1 MHTTIINIQNPLLKD
16 FIQSYIFFN
25 INGLQPVEYTT
36 FPNTNLCLALY
47 KNNHIS
53 YLRDEYN
60 NQCSITHS
68 RESFQSRLYAFHQM
82 PFEVKINAGV
92 DQVCI
97 LFYPGALRAFTGEAY
112 QSILDSDDAF
122 QAIFPKSGDFL
133 SRLFEEQS
141 ILKRVFLIE
150 SMLLKK
156 LTRKRNSKIT
166 ESLFFITASEK
177 KELKVEQLA
186 NEMIMNTSTLYR
198 LFISELGISP
208 KNFLQTWRFRYALD
222 HLISARYIN
231 LNQVANENNYYD
243 LSHFTKE
250 IKSLSGKS
258 PKILKKEISVEQSQL
273 AWIYYGE
280 K

>member
-47 KNNHIS
+47 KNNQIN

-68 RESFQSRLYAFHQM
+68 RECFQSRLYAFHQM
-82 PFEVKINAGV
+82 PFEVNINAGV

-97 LFYPGALRAFTGEAY
+97 LFYPGALRAITGEAY

-122 QAIFPKSGDFL
+122 KAIFPKSGDFL
-133 SRLFEEQS
+133 SRLFDEENIFQ
-141 ILKRVFLIE
+141 RVFLIE
-150 SMLLKK
+150 NLLLKK
-156 LTRKRNSKIT
+156 LTRKPNAKIT
-166 ESLFFITASEK
+166 ESLFLITASEK
-177 KELKVEQLA
+177 NELKVEQLA
-186 NEMIMNTSTLYR
+186 NEMMMNTSTLYR